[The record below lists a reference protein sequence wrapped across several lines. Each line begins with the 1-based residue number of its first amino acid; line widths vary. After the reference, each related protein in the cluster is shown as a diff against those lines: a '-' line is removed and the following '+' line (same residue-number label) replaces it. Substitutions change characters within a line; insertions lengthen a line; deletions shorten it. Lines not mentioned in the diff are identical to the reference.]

1 MQKFTKEQMEQLKN
15 QTEQMMELLAE
26 EKGAKEICAQMY
38 ADQLPDKTYEQGE
51 AMADAILESIA
62 GFDHDYEHAKA
73 DVDAFVDTF
82 LETACKDKTL
92 AERCTYLMKLLTAIT
107 AAKSTLGAKTE
118 EEREEARQMV
128 EEADAA
134 SILDGEATEAL
145 EAKLRDQVKNA
156 LKGSNIIL
164 AAMEVQREA
173 LQEIQD
179 EDETAALLVEA
190 GVRNTDFRAI
200 MAMQAYINTVQGTYE
215 EIPADLTAAQAAT
228 MVCTYEEEARILQQV
243 AEQHLGE
250 DVAHALLSVLGI
262 VTTLRMAIPA
272 MVIGVNVCFATFGWI
287 VAIPAS
293 LVVITTATRV
303 VSRIVDAWIKDSK
316 KIVHTVS
323 VGVKSVLK
331 GIATVASY
339 VAVHVPV
346 VAAVGTRAHSA
357 VLALL
362 GVLRRRKPGKAVEE
376 SVTAEDLEA
385 AVEEEISEEEPEET
399 EKA

>member
-26 EKGAKEICAQMY
+26 EKDAKEICAQMY
-38 ADQLPDKTYEQGE
+38 VDQLPDKTYEQGE

-92 AERCTYLMKLLTAIT
+92 TERCTYLMKLLTAIT
-107 AAKSTLGAKTE
+107 AAKSTLEAKTE

-156 LKGSNIIL
+156 LKGSNIML

-190 GVRNTDFRAI
+190 GARNTDFRAI

-215 EIPADLTAAQAAT
+215 DIPADLTAAQAAT

-272 MVIGVNVCFATFGWI
+272 MVVGVNVCFATFGWI

-346 VAAVGTRAHSA
+346 VTAVGTRVHSV

>member
-1 MQKFTKEQMEQLKN
+1 MKKFTKEQMEQLKK
-15 QTEQMMELLAE
+15 QTEQMMEQLAE

-38 ADQLPDKTYEQGE
+38 VDQLPDKTYEQGE

-82 LETACKDKTL
+82 LDTACKDKTL

-107 AAKSTLGAKTE
+107 AAKSTLEAKTE

-128 EEADAA
+128 EDADAA
-134 SILDGEATEAL
+134 SILDGEATESL

-156 LKGSNIIL
+156 LKGSNIML

-179 EDETAALLVEA
+179 EDEAATLLVEA
-190 GVRNTDFRAI
+190 GARNTDFRAI

-215 EIPADLTAAQAAT
+215 DIPADLTAAQAAT

-250 DVAHALLSVLGI
+250 DVAHALLTVLGI

-272 MVIGVNVCFATFGWI
+272 MLVGVNVCFATFGWI

-303 VSRIVDAWIKDSK
+303 VSHIVDAWIKDSK

-331 GIATVASY
+331 GIATVANY

-346 VAAVGTRAHSA
+346 VAAVGTGVHSV

-362 GVLRRRKPGKAVEE
+362 GVLRRRKPGKAEEE
-376 SVTAEDLEA
+376 SVTSEDLEE